1 MQPYRIQPLPVGTK
15 PFYRCKYPHD
25 TRFALEFDEATAS
38 IAEKVRF
45 ARITAGL
52 EQEELA
58 KMIEVD
64 RTTLLRLENGQVTDE
79 HTKTSTL
86 IKIAVACG
94 REATFCCDEYHSF
107 MADGYGARIRKLR
120 KENGWTQRIMS
131 SRMGVALTTV
141 KRWEQEKSRPSREH
155 FEQLMKLVR
164 EGRM

>member
-107 MADGYGARIRKLR
+107 MADGYGTRIRK
-120 KENGWTQRIMS
+120 IMS

-141 KRWEQEKSRPSREH
+141 KRWEQEKSRPSREN